1 MTVVNPQMSE
11 TRRRGGA
18 RPRRRR
24 RHQRWEGREDRGR
37 PRRPR
42 GAPTTRLGP
51 PRRDREGRRRGLRV
65 SCARRAG
72 AENLLQPTNGV
83 EQRQLSDAVPPD
95 GRAEGTGPGNRPRA
109 AQTLRTESVV
119 HASSLRTLASGPAR
133 RPVPA
138 HREPGRPRTGQP
150 GMDRPDG
157 RKSRPPLRVT
167 GPSPYEQDD
176 RCGVERRPTPN
187 PTQALGRL
195 PWLAPDL
202 ARARRLRPRLPMKT
216 ASPCL
221 DSPHEG
227 AYHIAILAHS
237 CNPRPVAHQLHRSRA
252 VPAPQNHAP
261 WMASPSPAEPNR
273 AGSARSDCGA
283 PSSCHPANSRR
294 SRSPTSSTSPMW
306 PTA

>member
-1 MTVVNPQMSE
+1 M
-11 TRRRGGA
+11 
-18 RPRRRR
+18 
-24 RHQRWEGREDRGR
+24 
-37 PRRPR
+37 
-42 GAPTTRLGP
+42 
-51 PRRDREGRRRGLRV
+51 
-65 SCARRAG
+65 
-72 AENLLQPTNGV
+72 
-83 EQRQLSDAVPPD
+83 PPD
-95 GRAEGTGPGNRPRA
+95 GRAEGTGPGNRPSI
-109 AQTLRTESVV
+109 AQALGTESII
-119 HASSLRTLASGPAR
+119 HASSLRTLASG
-133 RPVPA
+133 PA

-176 RCGVERRPTPN
+176 RCGAERRPTPN

-227 AYHIAILAHS
+227 AHNTAILAHS
-237 CNPRPVAHQLHRSRA
+237 CNPEPVAHQLHRSRA

>member
-1 MTVVNPQMSE
+1 MRDLVDVDNINDGRDGRIGDAPGD
-11 TRRRGGA
+11 RGE
-18 RPRRRR
+18 RRRR
-24 RHQRWEGREDRGR
+24 VWVPRAATGRGDDAGPACPALEEPAAED
-37 PRRPR
+37 
-42 GAPTTRLGP
+42 
-51 PRRDREGRRRGLRV
+51 
-65 SCARRAG
+65 
-72 AENLLQPTNGV
+72 LLQPTNGV

-95 GRAEGTGPGNRPRA
+95 GRAEGTGPGNRPSI
-109 AQTLRTESVV
+109 AQALGTESII

-133 RPVPA
+133 QPVPA

-167 GPSPYEQDD
+167 GPPPYEQDD
-176 RCGVERRPTPN
+176 RCGAERRPTPN

-227 AYHIAILAHS
+227 AHNTAILAHS
-237 CNPRPVAHQLHRSRA
+237 CNPEPVAHQLHRSRA

>member
-1 MTVVNPQMSE
+1 M
-11 TRRRGGA
+11 GGTGGSGTPPA
-18 RPRRRR
+18 TAGSADDAFGSPAPRP
-24 RHQRWEGREDRGR
+24 GG
-37 PRRPR
+37 
-42 GAPTTRLGP
+42 GG
-51 PRRDREGRRRGLRV
+51 RRGLRV

-95 GRAEGTGPGNRPRA
+95 GRAEGTGPGNRPSI
-109 AQTLRTESVV
+109 AQALRTESVV

-133 RPVPA
+133 QPVPA

-176 RCGVERRPTPN
+176 RCGAERRPTPN

-227 AYHIAILAHS
+227 AHNIAILAHS
-237 CNPRPVAHQLHRSRA
+237 CNPEPVAHQLHRSRA